1 MPFKFIKNII
11 KQSNLDITELD
22 DEYRQLKMKNIRKSR
37 QVGDSIKQKTK
48 ELKKNSKIKN
58 KKKNNNK
65 KEKQIKNK
73 NIKKTRKERNSI
85 QQKTNEIK
93 KNRKIKNRAFE
104 TIHKK

>member
-37 QVGDSIKQKTK
+37 QVGDSI
-48 ELKKNSKIKN
+48 
-58 KKKNNNK
+58 
-65 KEKQIKNK
+65 
-73 NIKKTRKERNSI
+73 
-85 QQKTNEIK
+85 QQKTNEFK